1 MSSGFEEL
9 LTGRTLVKRYTIR
22 EVIGRGGFAVV
33 YCADDLRLGRPTAVK
48 VLSIPAPTPELR
60 EHMRARF
67 EREARAAAAL
77 PHHPN
82 VVPVYDFGTDPDTGI
97 DFIVMELLRG
107 ENVAAY
113 LAREGRPPL
122 PLALRILRDG
132 AEGIAV
138 GHRAGLIHRD
148 IKPANLFLAEAQG
161 DQPFRVCV
169 LDFGIARLTADDD
182 DGSMTRTRG
191 AAPLSPAYASPEQL
205 RGDLTLTPATDV
217 YALGVVGYQLLTGKK
232 PFGADRD
239 SGSPSSLQPIREL
252 NPQVS
257 PELAAVI
264 ERAMLPEPGARFTDA
279 GEFAAAL
286 DAAENEEDSG
296 TLIATSLPPIMDDD
310 DERTVIAPTPVVVP
324 VAAAVP
330 VQHAPPPAAPPP
342 PLRENPTPP
351 PPRRKRPAW
360 MLVLPILL
368 LGLVAGLWAMN
379 RGGGDV
385 DRSPGVPADS
395 VRTSG
400 GEPEDDPAD
409 EPLPVDP
416 GPTQPVEDPGGG
428 EPVQVPAEPSNPDDG
443 GNAPV
448 ITQPAPQPSAPA
460 PQPGQVVPRPA
471 PAQPVQRQPVQRP
484 RPNLPPQRQAPR
496 RPVPQQPRPQPQ
508 QPQPQPPQPQPV
520 PQQPQPQPQPPAP
533 QPVPQQPQPQPQP
546 PAPTPTPPRDTIVLP
561 PAPPPPPPS
570 PPSGGT
576 AGGSGTPPSPSR

>member
-1 MSSGFEEL
+1 MAGGLEDL
-9 LTGRTLVKRYTIR
+9 LAGRTLVKRYRIQ

-48 VLSIPAPTPELR
+48 VLAIPAPTPELR

-67 EREARAAAAL
+67 EHEARAAAAL

-82 VVPVYDFGTDPDTGI
+82 VVPVYDFGSDPDTGI

-122 PLALRILRDG
+122 PLALRILRDA

-138 GHRAGLIHRD
+138 GHRAGLMHRD
-148 IKPANLFLAEAQG
+148 VKPGNLFLAEAHG
-161 DQPFRVCV
+161 EQPFRVCV
-169 LDFGIARLTADDD
+169 LDFGIARLADDDD

-232 PFGADRD
+232 PFGAERD
-239 SGSPSSLQPIREL
+239 PGSSADLRPIREL

-264 ERAMLPEPGARFTDA
+264 ERAMLPDPGARFADA
-279 GEFAAAL
+279 DEFAAAL
-286 DAAENEEDSG
+286 DASEDADDSG
-296 TLIATSLPPIMDDD
+296 TLIATSAPPIMDD
-310 DERTVIAPTPVVVP
+310 DERTVIAP
-324 VAAAVP
+324 VAAPIPAAAPMPVAVP
-330 VQHAPPPAAPPP
+330 VEHAPRPAAPPP
-342 PLRENPTPP
+342 PRVTTAAP
-351 PPRRKRPAW
+351 PPRRKRSAW
-360 MLVLPILL
+360 LLVLPLLL

-379 RGGGDV
+379 QGGGDV

-395 VRTSG
+395 VNTSAT
-400 GEPEDDPAD
+400 EPEDPAA

-416 GPTQPVEDPGGG
+416 GATPPAEGTVVEPGGG
-428 EPVQVPAEPSNPDDG
+428 EPVQVPPTPINPDGG
-443 GNAPV
+443 GNPPV
-448 ITQPAPQPSAPA
+448 FTQPAPQPNAPA
-460 PQPGQVVPRPA
+460 PRRGQAVPQPRPA
-471 PAQPVQRQPVQRP
+471 PAQPAPRQPVQ

-496 RPVPQQPRPQPQ
+496 RSVPQPQPQ
-508 QPQPQPPQPQPV
+508 QPQPQPPQPQPQPPQPQPV
-520 PQQPQPQPQPPAP
+520 PPQPQPQP
-533 QPVPQQPQPQPQP
+533 VPQP
-546 PAPTPTPPRDTIVLP
+546 PPPTPYPVPRDTIVLP
-561 PAPPPPPPS
+561 PAPPPPPP
-570 PPSGGT
+570 PQPLGGT
-576 AGGSGTPPSPSR
+576 TGGSGTTPVGPR

>member
-1 MSSGFEEL
+1 MASGFEEL

-33 YCADDLRLGRPTAVK
+33 YRADDLRLGRPTAVK

-60 EHMRARF
+60 EHLRARF
-67 EREARAAAAL
+67 EHEARAAAAL

-82 VVPVYDFGTDPDTGI
+82 VVPVYDFGTDPETGI

-122 PLALRILRDG
+122 PLALRILRDA

-138 GHRAGLIHRD
+138 GHRGGLIHRD
-148 IKPANLFLAEAQG
+148 VKPANLFLTEAQG
-161 DQPFRVCV
+161 EQPFRVCV

-232 PFGADRD
+232 PFGAERHA
-239 SGSPSSLQPIREL
+239 GSAASLQPIREL

-264 ERAMLPEPGARFTDA
+264 ERAMLPEPGARFADA

-286 DAAENEEDSG
+286 DASESADDSG
-296 TLIATSLPPIMDDD
+296 TLIATSAAPIMDD
-310 DERTVIAPTPVVVP
+310 DERTVIAPAR
-324 VAAAVP
+324 VAAAPIPVAVP
-330 VQHAPPPAAPPP
+330 VRHAPPPEAAPPP
-342 PLRENPTPP
+342 RAPA
-351 PPRRKRPAW
+351 RRKRSAW
-360 MLVLPILL
+360 LVALPLLL

-379 RGGGDV
+379 QGGGDV

-395 VRTSG
+395 VNTRAAAE
-400 GEPEDDPAD
+400 EPVE
-409 EPLPVDP
+409 EPLPADP
-416 GPTQPVEDPGGG
+416 GAAMPPEGTTEDPGGG
-428 EPVQVPAEPSNPDDG
+428 EPVQVTPTPINPDAG
-443 GNAPV
+443 GNPPV
-448 ITQPAPQPSAPA
+448 FSQPAPEPAA
-460 PQPGQVVPRPA
+460 PQPGQAVPQPRPA
-471 PAQPVQRQPVQRP
+471 PGQPVPRQPVQRP
-484 RPNLPPQRQAPR
+484 RPNLPPQRPAPR
-496 RPVPQQPRPQPQ
+496 Q
-508 QPQPQPPQPQPV
+508 
-520 PQQPQPQPQPPAP
+520 
-533 QPVPQQPQPQPQP
+533 
-546 PAPTPTPPRDTIVLP
+546 
-561 PAPPPPPPS
+561 
-570 PPSGGT
+570 
-576 AGGSGTPPSPSR
+576 

>member
-1 MSSGFEEL
+1 MASGFEEL
-9 LTGRTLVKRYTIR
+9 LTGRTLVKRYTIK

-60 EHMRARF
+60 EHLRARF
-67 EREARAAAAL
+67 EHEARAAAAL

-82 VVPVYDFGTDPDTGI
+82 VVPVYDFGTDPETGI

-113 LAREGRPPL
+113 LDREARPPL

-169 LDFGIARLTADDD
+169 LDFGIARLVADDD
-182 DGSMTRTRG
+182 GTMTRTRG

-205 RGDLTLTPATDV
+205 RGDPALTPATDV

-232 PFGADRD
+232 PFGALRD
-239 SGSPSSLQPIREL
+239 AGSPVELQPIREL

-264 ERAMLPEPGARFTDA
+264 ERSMLPDPAARFTDA
-279 GEFAAAL
+279 DDFAAAL
-286 DAAENEEDSG
+286 DAASEADDSE
-296 TLIATSLPPIMDDD
+296 TLIATAAPPIMD
-310 DERTVIAPTPVVVP
+310 DERTVIAPPP
-324 VAAAVP
+324 VAAAPVPAAVP
-330 VQHAPPPAAPPP
+330 VPPRPAAPPP
-342 PLRENPTPP
+342 PRSTPAPP

-379 RGGGDV
+379 QGGGDV
-385 DRSPGVPADS
+385 DRAPGVPADS
-395 VRTSG
+395 VNTSAVAEDP
-400 GEPEDDPAD
+400 GE

-416 GPTQPVEDPGGG
+416 GVALPPEGTGGG
-428 EPVQVPAEPSNPDDG
+428 EPVQVSPTPINPEGG
-443 GNAPV
+443 GNPPV
-448 ITQPAPQPSAPA
+448 FTQPAPQPA
-460 PQPGQVVPRPA
+460 A
-471 PAQPVQRQPVQRP
+471 PAQPGQAVPRP

-496 RPVPQQPRPQPQ
+496 QPVPQQPQQPQPEPLPRPLPP
-508 QPQPQPPQPQPV
+508 QPQPQPPQPQPL
-520 PQQPQPQPQPPAP
+520 PPQPQPQPQP
-533 QPVPQQPQPQPQP
+533 QPVPQP
-546 PAPTPTPPRDTIVLP
+546 PPPTPYPVPRDTIVLP
-561 PAPPPPPPS
+561 PAPPPPPP
-570 PPSGGT
+570 PSVGT
-576 AGGSGTPPSPSR
+576 TGESETPPIRPS

>member
-1 MSSGFEEL
+1 MAGGLENL
-9 LTGRTLVKRYTIR
+9 LTGHTLVKRYKIQ

-48 VLSIPAPTPELR
+48 VLAIPAPTPELR

-82 VVPVYDFGTDPDTGI
+82 VVPVYDFGTDPETGI

-122 PLALRILRDG
+122 PLALRVLRDA

-138 GHRAGLIHRD
+138 GHRGGLIHRD

-232 PFGADRD
+232 PFGAERD
-239 SGSPSSLQPIREL
+239 AASPAELRPIREL

-257 PELAAVI
+257 PALAAVI
-264 ERAMLPEPGARFTDA
+264 ERAMLPQPEARFADA

-286 DAAENEEDSG
+286 DASEDSDDAG
-296 TLIATSLPPIMDDD
+296 TLIATSAPPIMDD
-310 DERTVIAPTPVVVP
+310 DERTVIAPAP
-324 VAAAVP
+324 VAAAPIPAAVP
-330 VQHAPPPAAPPP
+330 VAPRPAPPPRSTPAPPP
-342 PLRENPTPP
+342 V
-351 PPRRKRPAW
+351 RRKRPAW

-379 RGGGDV
+379 QGGGDV
-385 DRSPGVPADS
+385 DRAPGVPADS
-395 VRTSG
+395 VNTRPA
-400 GEPEDDPAD
+400 PEDPGV
-409 EPLPVDP
+409 EPLPGDP
-416 GPTQPVEDPGGG
+416 GSVQPPEGTVEEPGGG
-428 EPVQVPAEPSNPDDG
+428 EPVQVSPTPTNPDGG

-448 ITQPAPQPSAPA
+448 STQPAPEPDAAA
-460 PQPGQVVPRPA
+460 PQPGQAVPQPRPA

-484 RPNLPPQRQAPR
+484 RPNLPPQRQPPR
-496 RPVPQQPRPQPQ
+496 RPVPQQPQPQHPQPQQPQPQ
-508 QPQPQPPQPQPV
+508 QPQPQPPQPPPPQPV
-520 PQQPQPQPQPPAP
+520 PPQPQPVPPQPQPPT
-533 QPVPQQPQPQPQP
+533 
-546 PAPTPTPPRDTIVLP
+546 PTPPPRDTIVLP
-561 PAPPPPPPS
+561 PAPPPPPP
-570 PPSGGT
+570 PGGGATAGPGT
-576 AGGSGTPPSPSR
+576 APVVPS